1 MEDTKKEVLNNV
13 EKLSTDLY
21 KKAWGQRVEVISTAD
36 VKTDNRIFNIS
47 DGITSP
53 CEISI
58 VAFPV
63 IG

>member
-21 KKAWGQRVEVISTAD
+21 KKTWRQRVEVISTSD
-36 VKTDNRIFNIS
+36 VKTDNRIFNNS

-53 CEISI
+53 CDISI

-63 IG
+63 VG